1 MAKKVIGGPRISR
14 SKAKAKPTELLPVSA
29 VEVDRLKR
37 AVLTIEDVM
46 LFVKHVKIDS
56 LASAMV
62 AIESLLLSQSN
73 SIGSSVVARTY
84 QSADPNK
91 HFLIG
96 ALPRLLLDR
105 NLFPSNDDIVD
116 FATSALNLDMKVE
129 KRARFEIIGKIVC
142 ETDALDEKQLTDLV
156 RALEKL
162 VGDEA
167 TIADMVERKRTGSFS
182 WNETLQELLRQ

>member
-1 MAKKVIGGPRISR
+1 MAKKALSGPRLARGKKS
-14 SKAKAKPTELLPVSA
+14 ADLFPVA
-29 VEVDRLKR
+29 VADIDRLKR
-37 AVLTIEDVM
+37 AALTIEDVM
-46 LFVKHVKIDS
+46 LFVKHVKIES
-56 LASAMV
+56 LASAV
-62 AIESLLLSQSN
+62 ASIESILSSQSG
-73 SIGSSVVARTY
+73 SIGSSMVARTY

-116 FATSALNLDMKVE
+116 FATSALKLDMKVE

>member
-1 MAKKVIGGPRISR
+1 MAKKTTRVTSGARSGPPRTVDLFGVTGPDVAKLK
-14 SKAKAKPTELLPVSA
+14 KAALA
-29 VEVDRLKR
+29 M
-37 AVLTIEDVM
+37 EDV
-46 LFVKHVKIDS
+46 LIFSRQLKSDS
-56 LASAMV
+56 LASA
-62 AIESLLLSQSN
+62 IDTIH
-73 SIGSSVVARTY
+73 SILAAKDGGISSSAVARTY

-116 FATSALNLDMKVE
+116 FATSALRLEMKVE

-142 ETDALDEKQLTDLV
+142 ETDGLDEKQLTDLV
-156 RALEKL
+156 RALERL

-167 TIADMVERKRTGSFS
+167 TIADMVLRKKSGSFS
-182 WNETLQELLRQ
+182 WNETLQELLKQ

>member
-1 MAKKVIGGPRISR
+1 MAKKIVGSPSAKSARSSR
-14 SKAKAKPTELLPVSA
+14 SNDIFGMSLMEL
-29 VEVDRLKR
+29 DRLKK
-37 AVLTIEDVM
+37 AALTIEDVL
-46 LFVKHVKIDS
+46 LFAKQIKPESLS
-56 LASAMV
+56 LAVDVIHSIISIQA
-62 AIESLLLSQSN
+62 SG
-73 SIGSSVVARTY
+73 IGSSAVARSY

-116 FATSALNLDMKVE
+116 FATSALRLDMRVE

-142 ETDALDEKQLTDLV
+142 ETDGLDERQLTDLV
-156 RALEKL
+156 RALERL
-162 VGDEA
+162 VSDEA

-182 WNETLQELLRQ
+182 WNETLQELLKQ

>member
-1 MAKKVIGGPRISR
+1 MAKKIQKNTSSIRNRGSR
-14 SKAKAKPTELLPVSA
+14 T
-29 VEVDRLKR
+29 VDLFGVAAPDIERLKK
-37 AVLTIEDVM
+37 AALAMEDV
-46 LFVKHVKIDS
+46 
-56 LASAMV
+56 
-62 AIESLLLSQSN
+62 LLLSRHIKSEN
-73 SIGSSVVARTY
+73 FSSAIDTIHQILSAQGGGLGTSAVARTY

-116 FATSALNLDMKVE
+116 FATSALRLEMKVE

-142 ETDALDEKQLTDLV
+142 ETDDLDEKQLTDLV

-167 TIADMVERKRTGSFS
+167 TIADMVRRKKSGSFS

>member
-1 MAKKVIGGPRISR
+1 MTKKTGKAVSSSR
-14 SKAKAKPTELLPVSA
+14 SRSPRTADLFGVTGPDVAKLKKAALA
-29 VEVDRLKR
+29 M
-37 AVLTIEDVM
+37 EDV
-46 LFVKHVKIDS
+46 LIFSRQLKSENV
-56 LASAMV
+56 ASAIDTIH
-62 AIESLLLSQSN
+62 AILAAKVGGLS
-73 SIGSSVVARTY
+73 SSVVAKTY

-116 FATSALNLDMKVE
+116 FANSALRIEMKVE

-142 ETDALDEKQLTDLV
+142 ETDSLDEKQLTDLV

-162 VGDEA
+162 AGDEA
-167 TIADMVERKRTGSFS
+167 TIADMVLRKKSGSFS
-182 WNETLQELLRQ
+182 WNETLQELLR